1 MSQYAAQA
9 YVSNSTSLKTV
20 KMVKEFFDLM
30 NVDDEEGIGC
40 KELIILMK
48 TNRFDKNYPDEY
60 RQLMQIKKVA
70 WIFDFKF
77 CLLFK
82 GLV

>member
-30 NVDDEEGIGC
+30 NVDDEAGIGC

-48 TNRFDKNYPDEY
+48 TNHFDKNYPDEY
-60 RQLMQIKKVA
+60 RQLMQIKKVTPN
-70 WIFDFKF
+70 FDFEF
-77 CLLFK
+77 YLLFN
-82 GLV
+82 GCV